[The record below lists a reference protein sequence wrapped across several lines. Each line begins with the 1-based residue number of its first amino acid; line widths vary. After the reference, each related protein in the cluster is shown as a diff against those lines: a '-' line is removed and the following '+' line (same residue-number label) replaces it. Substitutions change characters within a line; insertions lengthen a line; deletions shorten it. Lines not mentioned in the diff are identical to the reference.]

1 MNQEII
7 SRQELSRWLE
17 SLLPSY
23 TVIAPVHREDRDVFA
38 VIGSTGEVAWDAGRT
53 ANPAKVFFFP
63 ASETIV
69 RWRTGPAGLQVEAP
83 LATRPQ
89 VLFGARPCDG
99 MALDVLDRL
108 LLADPAD
115 PYYKARRDATTVVGW
130 ACGGE
135 HPGGG
140 PFEGCFCETVGGGP
154 ADRRFL
160 DVLLT
165 RHGDDYAI
173 DAVTEKGRQLLSG
186 AKTEPRDLPAVTP
199 AHAADDIVGAVLRDR
214 PQPVLQM
221 PPPTEWRAQFDAAFW
236 TELAQRCLGCRTCTY
251 DCPVCYCFDVRDR
264 ALPDGTIERLRCW
277 DSCQG
282 MQCFAIAG
290 GHNPRPTQ
298 AARQRQRYMHKFLYY
313 PEREGVALCVG
324 CGRCVVDCP
333 VNIDIREVI
342 AAIAAG
348 ATAAERVPA

>member
-1 MNQEII
+1 MNRENI
-7 SRQELSRWLE
+7 SRQELSRWLDG
-17 SLLPSY
+17 LLPGH
-23 TVIAPVHREDRDVFA
+23 TVIAPVQRDGRDFFA
-38 VIGSTGEVAWDAGRT
+38 VIGSAGEVAWDAGRT
-53 ANPAKVFFFP
+53 ANPAKEFFFP
-63 ASETIV
+63 ASEAIV
-69 RWRTGPAGLQVEAP
+69 RWRMASDGLQVEAP
-83 LATRPQ
+83 LAERPQ

-108 LLADPAD
+108 LLAEPVDV
-115 PYYKARRDATTVVGW
+115 YYQARRTQTTVVGW
-130 ACGGE
+130 ACE
-135 HPGGG
+135 Q

-154 ADRRFL
+154 ADSRFL
-160 DVLLT
+160 DVMLT
-165 RHGDDYAI
+165 RRGDDYAI
-173 DAVTEKGRQLLSG
+173 DAITEKGRQLLAG
-186 AKTEPRDLPAVTP
+186 AKTGQGDVPALTPREAPA
-199 AHAADDIVGAVLRDR
+199 
-214 PQPVLQM
+214 LQM
-221 PPPTEWRAQFDAAFW
+221 PPAAAWRGQFNAAFW

-264 ALPDGTIERLRCW
+264 ALADGTIERLRCW

-313 PEREGVALCVG
+313 PERDGVALCVG

-342 AAIAAG
+342 AAITAG
-348 ATAAERVPA
+348 A

>member
-17 SLLPSY
+17 SLLPAH
-23 TVIAPVHREDRDVFA
+23 TIIAPVHREDRDAFA
-38 VIGSTGEVAWDAGRT
+38 IIGSAGEVAWDAGRT
-53 ANPAKVFFFP
+53 ANPAKEFFFP

-115 PYYKARRDATTVVGW
+115 PYYRARRAATTVVAW

-135 HPGGG
+135 GPGAG

-154 ADRRFL
+154 ADRRFV

-165 RHGDDYAI
+165 RYGDDYAV

-186 AKTEPRDLPAVTP
+186 AKTEPRELPALTP
-199 AHAADDIVGAVLRDR
+199 RDT
-214 PQPVLQM
+214 PELPM
-221 PPPTEWRAQFDAAFW
+221 PPPAAWRAQFDAAFW

-251 DCPVCYCFDVRDR
+251 DCPVCYCFDARDR

-277 DSCQG
+277 D
-282 MQCFAIAG
+282 
-290 GHNPRPTQ
+290 
-298 AARQRQRYMHKFLYY
+298 
-313 PEREGVALCVG
+313 
-324 CGRCVVDCP
+324 
-333 VNIDIREVI
+333 
-342 AAIAAG
+342 
-348 ATAAERVPA
+348 

>member
-1 MNQEII
+1 MKQDII

-17 SLLPSY
+17 SLLPDH
-23 TVIAPVHREDRDVFA
+23 TVIAPVHRDDRDVFA
-38 VIGSTGEVAWDAGRT
+38 IIGSAGEVAWDAGRT
-53 ANPAKVFFFP
+53 ANPAKEFFFP
-63 ASETIV
+63 PTEVIV
-69 RWRTGPAGLQVEAP
+69 RWRMGPEGLQVETP
-83 LATRPQ
+83 LAERPQ

-108 LLADPAD
+108 LLAEPAD
-115 PYYKARRDATTVVGW
+115 PYYGARRAATTVVGW
-130 ACGGE
+130 ACGQ
-135 HPGGG
+135 

-154 ADRRFL
+154 ADNRFL

-165 RHGDDYAI
+165 RHGDDYAV
-173 DAVTEKGRQLLSG
+173 DAVTEKGRQILGTANVQQTSG
-186 AKTEPRDLPAVTP
+186 VFETPEVSEPGAPVAKL
-199 AHAADDIVGAVLRDR
+199 
-214 PQPVLQM
+214 
-221 PPPTEWRAQFDAAFW
+221 PPPPAWRAQFDSPFW
-236 TELAQRCLGCRTCTY
+236 EELAQRCLGCRTCTY

-264 ALPDGTIERLRCW
+264 TLPDGTIERLRCW

-348 ATAAERVPA
+348 ADAAAVAAAERVPA

>member
-7 SRQELSRWLE
+7 SRQELTRWLE
-17 SLLPSY
+17 SLLPDH
-23 TVIAPVHREDRDVFA
+23 TVIAPVHREDRDLFA
-38 VIGSTGEVAWDAGRT
+38 AIGSAGEVAWDAGRT
-53 ANPAKVFFFP
+53 ANPAKEFFFP
-63 ASETIV
+63 ASEAIV
-69 RWRTGPAGLQVEAP
+69 RWRMGPGGLQVEAP

-99 MALDVLDRL
+99 KALDVLDQL
-108 LLADPAD
+108 LLAEPVD
-115 PYYKARRDATTVVGW
+115 PYYRARRANTTVVAW
-130 ACGGE
+130 ACGGDE
-135 HPGGG
+135 PGGG

-154 ADRRFL
+154 ADRRFV

-165 RHGDDYAI
+165 RRGDGYAV

-186 AKTEPRDLPAVTP
+186 AKTELRDLPALTP
-199 AHAADDIVGAVLRDR
+199 RDTPDLRMS
-214 PQPVLQM
+214 L
-221 PPPTEWRAQFDAAFW
+221 PTAWREQFDAAFW

-264 ALPDGTIERLRCW
+264 ALSDGTIERLRCW

-342 AAIAAG
+342 AAIAAA
-348 ATAAERVPA
+348 ATERISA